1 MAATPWFEW
10 AKEGESELP
19 CCLRTGA
26 SAPTKSTCHKIP
38 GLRPAS
44 RPHCGR
50 NPPTRH
56 ALRTLSPRRE
66 SGASDNRRALQGVL
80 RSFVDRVSSGRVQE
94 SDSPEED
101 TVRSTVL
108 ALVIAAMATPVYA
121 QTAPNFAAGDVKLKT
136 DVDVKKEQE
145 RESGYKS
152 GVSKIPDAK
161 GKVDLWG
168 GVRSATTP
176 ASGQNQ
182 SRSSSK

>member
-1 MAATPWFEW
+1 
-10 AKEGESELP
+10 
-19 CCLRTGA
+19 
-26 SAPTKSTCHKIP
+26 
-38 GLRPAS
+38 
-44 RPHCGR
+44 
-50 NPPTRH
+50 
-56 ALRTLSPRRE
+56 
-66 SGASDNRRALQGVL
+66 
-80 RSFVDRVSSGRVQE
+80 
-94 SDSPEED
+94 
-101 TVRSTVL
+101 VRSTVL

-161 GKVDLWG
+161 GRVDPWG